1 MEYVI
6 VRFSEPRE
14 VNIDGDPGGNT
25 DAILLVEKGT
35 HRFQLSDPQ
44 DYKPKWRQ
52 PIVKGTSSARPMEV
66 TFEQV

>member
-6 VRFSEPRE
+6 VRFSEKRE
-14 VNIDGDPGGNT
+14 VLIDGEPGGET
-25 DAILLVEKGT
+25 EEMLLVDRGT

-52 PIVKGTSSARPMEV
+52 PVVKNTTPVSPMEV
-66 TFEQV
+66 TFEKA